1 MAMDISL
8 DTLSDEG
15 LVRIW
20 EAVMEQVAKDYIDL
34 YILYLKEGE
43 EATAGKK
50 YGQKKI
56 PVKTCLLELE
66 DYIVGDLIAGP
77 HSQYII
83 HGLRRE
89 AREHINS
96 GSRKR
101 KEIMRRQ

>member
-20 EAVMEQVAKDYIDL
+20 EGVMEQVAKDYIDL

-50 YGQKKI
+50 YGQKKV

-77 HSQYII
+77 HADYIVK
-83 HGLRRE
+83 GLRRE
-89 AREHINS
+89 AQEHMKS
-96 GSRKR
+96 GHVRR
-101 KEIMRRQ
+101 KEILRRL